1 MTQSPGNSSAQ
12 ILTFGP
18 IPMTHPAKTPPDA
31 LLPQIYCIISPL
43 TETGEEAEC
52 LNFSLVIQAE
62 IAVEL
67 DMQVQNVS
75 RAIKELF
82 EQGIIVKGPKNGRY
96 CSYKLNPN
104 MVRLRN

>member
-52 LNFSLVIQAE
+52 LNFSPYNSGKDYE
-62 IAVEL
+62 TG
-67 DMQVQNVS
+67 D
-75 RAIKELF
+75 
-82 EQGIIVKGPKNGRY
+82 PD
-96 CSYKLNPN
+96 
-104 MVRLRN
+104 

>member
-52 LNFSLVIQAE
+52 LNFSFRSWCASDALW
-62 IAVEL
+62 
-67 DMQVQNVS
+67 S
-75 RAIKELF
+75 RADHYVS
-82 EQGIIVKGPKNGRY
+82 G
-96 CSYKLNPN
+96 
-104 MVRLRN
+104 

>member
-52 LNFSLVIQAE
+52 LNFSKLTQ
-62 IAVEL
+62 AVE
-67 DMQVQNVS
+67 
-75 RAIKELF
+75 
-82 EQGIIVKGPKNGRY
+82 
-96 CSYKLNPN
+96 
-104 MVRLRN
+104 